1 VRSGDI
7 ADHDHHHRCSVTSDH
22 RGSLA
27 DRAGAYHDHNPR
39 RPHDHNVTGAD
50 DLNNIRGFDNDV
62 FTG

>member
-7 ADHDHHHRCSVTSDH
+7 GDHDRHHRCSVTSDH

-27 DRAGAYHDHNPR
+27 DRAGAYHDHN
-39 RPHDHNVTGAD
+39 VTGAD